1 MRVNVRILNM
11 QIDICNR
18 IMLDHEGSKQIN
30 FYIIIGYSSDAML
43 SNLEYVL
50 CWLLPLLSCT
60 FDELI
65 FPMINFIIGKQY
77 DNGEWKFRTM
87 LR

>member
-1 MRVNVRILNM
+1 
-11 QIDICNR
+11 
-18 IMLDHEGSKQIN
+18 MLDHEGSKQIN
-30 FYIIIGYSSDAML
+30 FYIIIGYSSDAIKFGIFAM
-43 SNLEYVL
+43 L
-50 CWLLPLLSCT
+50 CWLLPLLLCT

-65 FPMINFIIGKQY
+65 FSMINFITGKQY

>member
-1 MRVNVRILNM
+1 
-11 QIDICNR
+11 
-18 IMLDHEGSKQIN
+18 
-30 FYIIIGYSSDAML
+30 ML

-60 FDELI
+60 VDQLI
-65 FPMINFIIGKQY
+65 FSIINFITGKQY